1 MAFIEFKKVVERI
14 ASRQQL
20 EVLIEDG
27 TPIDITQAPRIT
39 MINEVHVNPLD
50 LVDGFNDCH
59 WRVRVL
65 ALHCIVAPH
74 DDSIDSITGMS

>member
-1 MAFIEFKKVVERI
+1 
-14 ASRQQL
+14 
-20 EVLIEDG
+20 
-27 TPIDITQAPRIT
+27 